1 MIELALAAL
10 IQIATITTDISS
22 TPSADG
28 GAEATTTTST
38 VDGGTGTWDD
48 NQ

>member
-1 MIELALAAL
+1 MIELVLAAL
-10 IQIATITTDISS
+10 IQIASITTDVTS
-22 TPSADG
+22 TPSAENG
-28 GAEATTTTST
+28 GDTVPTTNT